1 LDRRFESSSQAAR
14 WQALLRGHA
23 GNPQEESVEFECLT
37 PLNIVVN
44 LKEGVMGPVVFGFGM
59 VLDSSSDKKPQSGKL
74 GSTTEL
80 GTPVQDAF
88 DALLITN
95 LGRLPSWVVL
105 VL

>member
-1 LDRRFESSSQAAR
+1 
-14 WQALLRGHA
+14 LRVRAKLHVGKLYS
-23 GNPQEESVEFECLT
+23 GVMPENPQEESLEFECLT